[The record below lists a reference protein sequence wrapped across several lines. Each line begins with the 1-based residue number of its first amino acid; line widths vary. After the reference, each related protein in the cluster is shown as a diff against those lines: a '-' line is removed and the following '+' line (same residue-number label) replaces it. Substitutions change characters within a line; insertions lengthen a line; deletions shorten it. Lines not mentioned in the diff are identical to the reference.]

1 MVIKI
6 DWVLN
11 NKLAL
16 GPAPKELEDID
27 ELKKKKINWIFS
39 LCSQKEI
46 TVNVNYEE
54 YFDCK
59 RVVLY
64 DHKYKDKLTIEQ
76 LNLALITLGDII
88 DSGPVYIHCVAGVER
103 SPLVCMGWLIQE
115 HNLTPTQALD
125 YLMDIHVGTNP
136 LPEQLRL
143 LHFL

>member
-16 GPAPKELEDID
+16 GPAPKKLEDID
-27 ELKKKKINWIFS
+27 ELKKNKIVWIFS

-46 TVNVNYEE
+46 TININYEE
-54 YFDCK
+54 YFACK
-59 RVVLY
+59 RIVLY
-64 DHKYKDKLTIEQ
+64 DHKYEDKLTIEQ
-76 LNLALITLGDII
+76 LNLALITLEEII
-88 DSGPVYIHCVAGVER
+88 DSGPVYVHCVAGVER
-103 SPLVCMGWLIQE
+103 SPLVCMGWLIQK

-136 LPEQLRL
+136 LPEQFRL

>member
-1 MVIKI
+1 MAIKI

-16 GPAPKELEDID
+16 GPAPKEVEDID
-27 ELKKKKINWIFS
+27 ELKKNKIVWIFS
-39 LCSQKEI
+39 LCSQNEI
-46 TVNVNYEE
+46 TVNVNYDE
-54 YFDCK
+54 YFSCK
-59 RVVLY
+59 RVILN
-64 DHKYKDKLTIEQ
+64 DHKYKDALTIEQ
-76 LNLALITLGDII
+76 LNLALNTLSKII
-88 DSGPVYIHCVAGVER
+88 ESGPVYVHCVAGVER
-103 SPLVCMGWLIQE
+103 SPLVCMGWLIQK

>member
-16 GPAPKELEDID
+16 GPAPRELEDIE
-27 ELKKKKINWIFS
+27 ELKKNKIVWILS
-39 LCSQKEI
+39 LCSQDEI
-46 TVNVNYEE
+46 NVNVNYDE
-54 YFDCK
+54 YFACK
-59 RVVLY
+59 RVILY
-64 DHKYKDKLTIEQ
+64 DHTYKDKLTIEQ
-76 LNLALITLGDII
+76 LNLALITLAEII
-88 DSGPVYIHCVAGVER
+88 DYGPVYIHCVAAVER
-103 SPLVCMGWLIQE
+103 SPLVCMGWLIQK